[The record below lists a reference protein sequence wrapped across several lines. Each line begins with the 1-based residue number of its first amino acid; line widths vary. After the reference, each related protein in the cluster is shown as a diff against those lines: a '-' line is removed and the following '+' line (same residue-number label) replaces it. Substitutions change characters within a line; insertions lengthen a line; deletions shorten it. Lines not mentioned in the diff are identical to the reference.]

1 MTDRFKV
8 NAESYAA
15 FVEAFRA
22 AGAGTG
28 MFTPNFRVVGASMGT
43 TEHTAKRAWLVG
55 FPALSRNYGPI
66 QDLFPRLEP
75 IVPEAVKPD
84 ISSRMVTYGH
94 DDTIRDNTQPVASVP
109 PRPEPIVPEVV
120 KTPTGDFSPMGS
132 RDPGDFSPM
141 GSRDPSASVPGPP
154 EVDAANAHDVG
165 APHHTPTYS
174 HPPITTP
181 AAPAHTPAQL
191 VNPTDF
197 STQLDRLVGKAPEVL
212 VREWDA
218 LAVSRNNAIGIN
230 VLMGKVIEKLMA
242 EVPRLL
248 QLDGME
254 LTLANFTQIAQDV
267 AKVTTL
273 LTAAQGKLMESQ
285 RLLLNMPSVITEHR
299 TRPTGP
305 VEESPE
311 LEAKRAR
318 LAPLVALLAAVG
330 PTQYKGEE
338 GGADVLGT
346 GGETVGNTGRFVT
359 STGTG
364 GGVHAKDVAQTNSDN
379 VQTTDP
385 LLSIR

>member
-66 QDLFPRLEP
+66 EDRFPRPEP
-75 IVPEAVKPD
+75 IIAEVVKPD
-84 ISSRMVTYGH
+84 VSSRMVTYGH
-94 DDTIRDNTQPVASVP
+94 DDTIRDNTQP
-109 PRPEPIVPEVV
+109 I
-120 KTPTGDFSPMGS
+120 
-132 RDPGDFSPM
+132 
-141 GSRDPSASVPGPP
+141 ASVPGPP